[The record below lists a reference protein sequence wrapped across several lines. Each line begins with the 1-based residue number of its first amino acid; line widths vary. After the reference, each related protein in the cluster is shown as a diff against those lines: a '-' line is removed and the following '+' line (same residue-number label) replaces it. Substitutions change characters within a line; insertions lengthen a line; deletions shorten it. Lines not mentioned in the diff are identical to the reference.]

1 MKMLVIK
8 SHLSFLHRL
17 LSLPDSA
24 TSKSILILRTNG
36 PSHSGFFPAV
46 STPSYRNLIFPPV
59 KELLGSP
66 LPSKQ
71 AWMAHIHSTLLFSV
85 ADSLTS
91 SATHMPSLSN
101 VVNLHSKLN
110 GRPLPLIASFKGDI
124 GLSRLNNFRLRLLL
138 HCSILNKDTAA
149 FHIHPTR
156 SRSPLCPVCKMAT
169 EDAYHFI
176 VDCHPL
182 QQTRDRW
189 LSRLGISL
197 S

>member
-1 MKMLVIK
+1 MV
-8 SHLSFLHRL
+8 
-17 LSLPDSA
+17 
-24 TSKSILILRTNG
+24 
-36 PSHSGFFPAV
+36 FPAV
-46 STPSYRNLIFPPV
+46 STPSYRNLIFP
-59 KELLGSP
+59 LLRKCWAPHFLLNKLGWLTFIP
-66 LPSKQ
+66 LC
-71 AWMAHIHSTLLFSV
+71 FSQSRTV
-85 ADSLTS
+85 SHRS

-149 FHIHPTR
+149 FHIRPTR
-156 SRSPLCPVCKMAT
+156 SRSPLCPVCRMAT

-176 VDCHPL
+176 VDCQPL

-189 LSRLGISL
+189 LSRLGISPQAL
-197 S
+197 FNHVMGNPWVNDARFQRDIILFGVIPI

>member
-1 MKMLVIK
+1 
-8 SHLSFLHRL
+8 
-17 LSLPDSA
+17 
-24 TSKSILILRTNG
+24 
-36 PSHSGFFPAV
+36 
-46 STPSYRNLIFPPV
+46 
-59 KELLGSP
+59 
-66 LPSKQ
+66 
-71 AWMAHIHSTLLFSV
+71 MAHIHSTLLFSV

-91 SATHMPSLSN
+91 STTHMPSLSN

-124 GLSRLNNFRLRLLL
+124 GLSRLNNFRLQLLL

-149 FHIHPTR
+149 FHIRPTR
-156 SRSPLCPVCKMAT
+156 SRSPLCPVCRMAT

-189 LSRLGISL
+189 LSRLGISPQAL
-197 S
+197 FNHVMGNPTLVFNAT